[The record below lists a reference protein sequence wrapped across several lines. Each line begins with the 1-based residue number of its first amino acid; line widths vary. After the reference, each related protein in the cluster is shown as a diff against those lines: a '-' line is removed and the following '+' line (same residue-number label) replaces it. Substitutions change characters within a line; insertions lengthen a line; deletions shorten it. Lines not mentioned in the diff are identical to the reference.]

1 MSEADRKIQALIV
14 DDERLARKRIRS
26 LLKNERDVE
35 VVGECAD
42 GAEAL
47 AAIRK
52 QNPDLVFLD
61 VQMPE
66 MDGFQVLQSVGA
78 DLMPAVVFVT
88 AYDKYALRAF
98 EVHALDYLLK
108 PFDEDRFGEALRRAK
123 DQVLGSSNGDLHDR
137 LLALIEHLRSGERY
151 VDRLLV
157 KASGRVLFLKTEDID
172 WIEAAGNYVRLHV
185 GRESHLLRETMNT
198 IETKLDPA
206 RFLRI
211 HRSTIVNLDRIKE
224 MQPWFSGE
232 YVVLLK
238 DGTELRLSRGYRDK
252 FDERL
257 GEAS

>member
-52 QNPDLVFLD
+52 QSPDLVFLD

-66 MDGFQVLQSVGA
+66 MDGFQVLQEVGG
-78 DLMPAVVFVT
+78 DRMPAVVFVT

-123 DQVLGSSNGDLHDR
+123 EQVLGGSNGELHDR
-137 LLALIEHLRSGERY
+137 LIALIEHLRSGERY

-198 IETKLDPA
+198 IETRLDPA
-206 RFLRI
+206 HFLRI

>member
-42 GAEAL
+42 GAGAL

-52 QNPDLVFLD
+52 QTPDLVFLD

-66 MDGFQVLQSVGA
+66 MDGFQVLQAVGA
-78 DLMPAVVFVT
+78 QQMPAVVFVT

-123 DQVLGSSNGDLHDR
+123 EQVLGGSNGELHGR

-185 GRESHLLRETMNT
+185 GKESHLLRETMNT
-198 IETKLDPA
+198 IETRLDPA
-206 RFLRI
+206 HFLRI

>member
-52 QNPDLVFLD
+52 QSPDLVFLD

-66 MDGFQVLQSVGA
+66 MDGFQVLQEVGG
-78 DLMPAVVFVT
+78 DRMPAVVFVT

-123 DQVLGSSNGDLHDR
+123 EQVLGGSNGELHGR
-137 LLALIEHLRSGERY
+137 LIALIEHLRSGERY

-185 GRESHLLRETMNT
+185 GKESHLLRETMNT
-198 IETKLDPA
+198 IETRLDPA
-206 RFLRI
+206 HFLRI
-211 HRSTIVNLDRIKE
+211 HLSTIVNLDRIKE

>member
-52 QNPDLVFLD
+52 QSPDLVFLD

-66 MDGFQVLQSVGA
+66 MDGFQVLQEVGG
-78 DLMPAVVFVT
+78 DRMPAVVFVT

-123 DQVLGSSNGDLHDR
+123 EQVLGGSNGELHGR
-137 LLALIEHLRSGERY
+137 LIALIEHLRSGERY

-206 RFLRI
+206 HFLRI

>member
-1 MSEADRKIQALIV
+1 MSEGDRKIQALIV

-52 QNPDLVFLD
+52 QSPDLVFLD

-66 MDGFQVLQSVGA
+66 MDGFQVLQEVGG
-78 DLMPAVVFVT
+78 DRMPAVVFVT

-123 DQVLGSSNGDLHDR
+123 EQVLGGSNGELHGR
-137 LLALIEHLRSGERY
+137 LIALIEHLRSGERY

-185 GRESHLLRETMNT
+185 GKESHLLRETMNT
-198 IETKLDPA
+198 IETRLDPA
-206 RFLRI
+206 HFLRI

>member
-52 QNPDLVFLD
+52 QSPDLVFLD

-66 MDGFQVLQSVGA
+66 MDGFQVLQEVGA
-78 DLMPAVVFVT
+78 DRMPAVVFVT

-123 DQVLGSSNGDLHDR
+123 EQVLGGSNGELHDR
-137 LLALIEHLRSGERY
+137 LIALIEHLRSGERY

-198 IETKLDPA
+198 IETRLDPA
-206 RFLRI
+206 HFLRI

>member
-78 DLMPAVVFVT
+78 DQMPAVVFVT

>member
-52 QNPDLVFLD
+52 QSPDLVFLD

-66 MDGFQVLQSVGA
+66 MDGFQVLQEVGG
-78 DLMPAVVFVT
+78 DRMPAVVFVT

-123 DQVLGSSNGDLHDR
+123 EQVLGGSNGELHGR
-137 LLALIEHLRSGERY
+137 LIALIEHLRSGERY

-185 GRESHLLRETMNT
+185 GKESHLLRETMNT
-198 IETKLDPA
+198 IETRLDPA
-206 RFLRI
+206 HFLRI

>member
-1 MSEADRKIQALIV
+1 MTSIRTLIV
-14 DDERLARKRIRS
+14 DDEPLARARVRE
-26 LLKNERDVE
+26 LLGGQPDVE
-35 VVGECAD
+35 VMGEC
-42 GAEAL
+42 GNGREAI
-47 AAIRK
+47 AAIRSRH
-52 QNPDLVFLD
+52 PDLVFLD

-66 MDGFQVLQSVGA
+66 VGGFGVLEALEPAQS
-78 DLMPAVVFVT
+78 PAVVFVT
-88 AYDKYALRAF
+88 AFDEFAVRAF

-123 DQVLGSSNGDLHDR
+123 DHVLGNSNGDLHDR

-238 DGTELRLSRGYRDK
+238 DGTELTLSQGYRVK
-252 FDERL
+252 FHERL
-257 GEAS
+257 GRPL

>member
-1 MSEADRKIQALIV
+1 
-14 DDERLARKRIRS
+14 
-26 LLKNERDVE
+26 
-35 VVGECAD
+35 
-42 GAEAL
+42 
-47 AAIRK
+47 
-52 QNPDLVFLD
+52 
-61 VQMPE
+61 
-66 MDGFQVLQSVGA
+66 VLQSVGA
-78 DLMPAVVFVT
+78 DQMPAVVFVT